1 MNDETTEDDALL
13 ERFVETYSQAHERS
27 ARYWRQWTSAL
38 PALSREVVEGLAK
51 TMAEERGVPLELAQA
66 RVAAE
71 KVAGD
76 MGIAWVQAWLA
87 EHDQRQRKREFA
99 ASRSLLPMTLRRK
112 K

>member
-1 MNDETTEDDALL
+1 
-13 ERFVETYSQAHERS
+13 
-27 ARYWRQWTSAL
+27 
-38 PALSREVVEGLAK
+38 
-51 TMAEERGVPLELAQA
+51 MAEERGIPLELAQA

-76 MGIAWVQAWLA
+76 MGIEWVTDWLA

>member
-13 ERFVETYSQAHERS
+13 ERFVEMYSQAHERS
-27 ARYWRQWTSAL
+27 ARYWRQWTTTL
-38 PALSREVVEGLAK
+38 PPLSREVVEGLA
-51 TMAEERGVPLELAQA
+51 TTLAEERGLSLEQAQA

-76 MGIAWVQAWLA
+76 MGIEWVRGWLA
-87 EHDQRQRKREFA
+87 ERDERQKKREFA
-99 ASRSLLPMTLRRK
+99 ASRSFLPMTMRRK